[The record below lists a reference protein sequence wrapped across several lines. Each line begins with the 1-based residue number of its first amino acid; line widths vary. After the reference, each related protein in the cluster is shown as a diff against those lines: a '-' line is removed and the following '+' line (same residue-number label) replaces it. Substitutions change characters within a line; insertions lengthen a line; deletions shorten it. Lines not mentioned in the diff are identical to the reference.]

1 MIEKITNL
9 IRRISISKD
18 SINKILSFFKISNS
32 KQIKKSLI
40 LTWMIMIFTVLTVL
54 WASLSNINQVV
65 VGNAEVT
72 PESQVHQIQ
81 SPLTGPIE
89 KININMG
96 DKVKKGE
103 ILFLIAN
110 AQHSQSYKT
119 TLSEVIAREKKVKI
133 LEDLFNQGAESE
145 IRLIDEKLT
154 LIDAKRRLNNAKIAS
169 DYSEVKSSV
178 NGTVSQVLAK
188 NIGQVVNT
196 GANLV
201 EIVPENADLRLKVL
215 IQTKDIASVRPNLRA
230 KIAFNSFDMAVYG
243 QFDGIVKT
251 VSASTSVPGED
262 GVSYYIA
269 IVEVDKDEIKRLK
282 NIEILSGM
290 SAIVNI
296 IGDKRTIISY
306 LFNPIT
312 KLTKTALRE

>member
-1 MIEKITNL
+1 MIEKIKTFFKN
-9 IRRISISKD
+9 ISI
-18 SINKILSFFKISNS
+18 NEILDFFKISNS
-32 KQIKKSLI
+32 IDIKKSLI
-40 LTWMIMIFTVLTVL
+40 LTWVIMIFTVLTVL

-65 VGNAEVT
+65 VGNGEVT

-89 KININMG
+89 KINISMG
-96 DKVKKGE
+96 DKVKKNE
-103 ILFLIAN
+103 ILFLISN
-110 AQHSQSYKT
+110 AQHLQSYET
-119 TLSEVIAREKKVKI
+119 SLSEVQEREKKVKI

-145 IRLIDEKLT
+145 VRLIDEKLT
-154 LIDAKRRLNNAKIAS
+154 LIDAKRRLNNAKIAL
-169 DYSEVKSSV
+169 DYSQIKSSV

-201 EIVPENADLRLKVL
+201 EIVPDNADLRLKVL
-215 IQTKDIASVRPNLRA
+215 IQTKDIASVRPNLKA
-230 KIAFNSFDMAVYG
+230 KIAFTSFDMAVYG

-262 GVSYYIA
+262 GIAYYVA
-269 IVEVDKDEIKRLK
+269 IVEVDKNEIKRLK

-290 SAIVNI
+290 AATVSI
-296 IGDKRTIISY
+296 IGDRRTILSY

-312 KLTKTALRE
+312 KLAKTALRE